1 DRDPVI
7 AAHRLVDA
15 LDQVAVH
22 HVGRGL
28 AGVDHAAG
36 DLVHRPAP
44 AAARGAPGALEQV
57 QIVDRAAGHGRLAVP
72 LRPGGLLGEL
82 AGQAELLGRAET
94 RGTGGLAALLVL
106 RSELRRLT
114 GHRPRLPR
122 RAELRLTWRAELR
135 LVRVELRAGIGLRR
149 GRRVE
154 LLSRLRRRS
163 LPELRLLHRLGAAL
177 PRRNRRVRPESR
189 WRETRLGR
197 QGGRRRGRPA
207 ETGIAAAFR
216 GAAGLRWREACGGR
230 RRGREST
237 LRARRLRELPT
248 AVRVEAARR
257 GARTGGGHR
266 VTAGVAV
273 IARRAGAR
281 GGREVPALGGIRFA
295 ARLLALVLSLRRRGG
310 FGRIRRTTLEP
321 GRSGRILVVVCHR
334 FPHLLG

>member
-1 DRDPVI
+1 G
-7 AAHRLVDA
+7 AA
-15 LDQVAVH
+15 
-22 HVGRGL
+22 
-28 AGVDHAAG
+28 
-36 DLVHRPAP
+36 
-44 AAARGAPGALEQV
+44 
-57 QIVDRAAGHGRLAVP
+57 
-72 LRPGGLLGEL
+72 
-82 AGQAELLGRAET
+82 
-94 RGTGGLAALLVL
+94 
-106 RSELRRLT
+106 
-114 GHRPRLPR
+114 
-122 RAELRLTWRAELR
+122 
-135 LVRVELRAGIGLRR
+135 IGLRR
-149 GRRVE
+149 GRRLE

-281 GGREVPALGGIRFA
+281 GGREVPALGAIRSA
-295 ARLLALVLSLRRRGG
+295 AAEASAVSAERPWSQGGVVGFWSLSVTGSPICSGSEQRARRLRATPR
-310 FGRIRRTTLEP
+310 
-321 GRSGRILVVVCHR
+321 
-334 FPHLLG
+334 